1 MKFFGKQKKIRPAT
15 PHHDGE
21 FNGRLFRDW
30 AITLIV
36 FFVLVSAVFLVDG
49 YLLIQINRGDFF
61 SRDSVSGAIPDSV
74 SGTGSESG
82 SETFNRKV
90 LLDVAE
96 FFEARQKEY
105 DAFRSAPAPQI
116 DPSI

>member
-1 MKFFGKQKKIRPAT
+1 MKFFGKQKKIRPVA
-15 PHHDGE
+15 PHHNGE
-21 FNGRLFRDW
+21 FNSRLFRDW
-30 AITLIV
+30 SVTLIV
-36 FFVLVSAVFLVDG
+36 FFVLVLAVFIVDG

-61 SRDSVSGAIPDSV
+61 SADSVSDSV
-74 SGTGSESG
+74 SGTGSASG

-105 DAFRSAPAPQI
+105 DAFRSVAVPQI